1 MRYIT
6 KPNKYFDAGTEATM
20 LGESWEVYADYDEI
34 CPCRVAVFQG
44 IKDGKPDE
52 EVCSVDEFDIV
63 E

>member
-1 MRYIT
+1 
-6 KPNKYFDAGTEATM
+6 M

-52 EVCSVDEFDIV
+52 EVCLVDEFDIV